1 MTAITSRRERMR
13 AFHEKF
19 IVEVREVPAS
29 TKRGLY
35 TWAAVLA
42 GVGLTGFIVLLVIVV
57 REGEVAAIDR
67 PFFEWLAG
75 THSEV
80 LTSVMIWLAILFGP
94 VVLPIVA
101 LVVVVA
107 WSYFSKHIW
116 RPLLL
121 AMGLLAGLIVV
132 QVVTRL
138 VGRDRPPPDQML
150 FGVDHTASFP
160 SGHVAGAA
168 DFMLLIA
175 YLVFSRRERPKTAAL
190 SFVIAVVLI
199 LVAAVSRIYL
209 GYHWPSD
216 AIASGF
222 LSLAVLGGVI
232 ALDTHRTMRVKGE
245 D

>member
-1 MTAITSRRERMR
+1 MTEVASRRARMR
-13 AFHEKF
+13 AFNEKF
-19 IVEVREVPAS
+19 IVEVRQVPAS
-29 TKRGLY
+29 TKRALY
-35 TWAAVLA
+35 IWSASLA
-42 GVGLTGFIVLLVIVV
+42 GVGLAGFVTLLVIVL
-57 REGEVAAIDR
+57 RDGEVAAVDR
-67 PFFEWLAG
+67 PFSEWLAG
-75 THSEV
+75 SHSDV

-121 AMGLLAGLIVV
+121 AMGLLAGLLVV

-150 FGVDHTASFP
+150 FGVDTTASFP

-168 DFMLLIA
+168 DFMLLVA
-175 YLVFSRRERPKTAAL
+175 YLVFSRREEPRKAAL
-190 SFVIAVVLI
+190 SFAIAGVLI
-199 LVAAVSRIYL
+199 VVSAVSRIYL

-216 AIASGF
+216 ALASAF

-232 ALDTHRTMRVKGE
+232 ALDTHRTMRVKG